1 MCIVE
6 EAMEAV
12 QRAAVGDEP
21 AATVAKLPSRVI
33 LALDHFSA
41 EEREAVVR
49 TAEAFARGE
58 AIAVRLPDDE
68 PLYLLRATPD
78 LLVVVRR
85 ETGKPV
91 VIEDIATQARWDAMA
106 HAG

>member
-1 MCIVE
+1 
-6 EAMEAV
+6 MEAV
-12 QRAAVGDEP
+12 HRATVGDDP

-49 TAEAFARGE
+49 AAEAFARGE
-58 AIAVRLPDDE
+58 ATAIRLPDDE

-78 LLVVVRR
+78 LLMAVRR
-85 ETGKPV
+85 EVGKPV
-91 VIEDIATQARWDAMA
+91 VVEDIITQARWDAMA